1 MDFDLLWGDAPAQCP
16 LGILSGAMDQ
26 QAKSLADLVVQ
37 ELRAR
42 ILDGR
47 LRLGED
53 LSENTLAADLGISK
67 TPVREALLRLKMER
81 LVDVLPQR
89 GSYVF
94 RLSAEEVAMVSELRE
109 VLEVAA
115 AAAAM
120 QRNRQEM
127 ASRLRTIVKEMRKA
141 HAVSDKVTYATLDGC
156 LHQTIIDLCGNTYM
170 VDAYGP
176 VGFRVQALRA
186 RLSEEE
192 TLNRRSLQ
200 DHCEML
206 RLVETGQTAALQEV
220 LRVHIRQTAQSSLE
234 MLANNLLVETER
246 APEACAEAVGRVP
259 AKKAAAGHSR

>member
-1 MDFDLLWGDAPAQCP
+1 
-16 LGILSGAMDQ
+16 MDQ

-37 ELRAR
+37 ELRTR

-47 LRLGED
+47 LRLGEN

-67 TPVREALLRLKMER
+67 TPVREALLRLKMDR

-94 RLSAEEVAMVSELRE
+94 QLSPEEVGMVSELRE

-120 QRNRQEM
+120 QRNRQQV
-127 ASRLRTIVKEMRKA
+127 ANRLRAIVKEMRKA
-141 HAVSDKVTYATLDGC
+141 HAASDKITYATLDGR
-156 LHQTIIDLCGNTYM
+156 LHQTIIDLCGNTYII
-170 VDAYGP
+170 DAYGP

-186 RLSEEE
+186 RLSNEE

-206 RLVETGQTAALQEV
+206 RLVEAGQTEALQQL
-220 LRVHIRQTAQSSLE
+220 LRAHIRQTAQSSLA
-234 MLANNLLVETER
+234 MLANNLLIESER
-246 APEACAEAVGRVP
+246 GPDAGANPDARPP
-259 AKKAAAGHSR
+259 ARKAAAGNSR

>member
-1 MDFDLLWGDAPAQCP
+1 MASALYPTAT
-16 LGILSGAMDQ
+16 LGEAMDQ
-26 QAKSLADLVVQ
+26 EAKSLADLVVQ
-37 ELRAR
+37 ELRTR

-47 LRLGED
+47 LRLGEN
-53 LSENTLAADLGISK
+53 LSENAVAADLGISK
-67 TPVREALLRLKMER
+67 TPVREALLRLKMDR

-94 RLSAEEVAMVSELRE
+94 QLSAEEVAMVSELRE
-109 VLEVAA
+109 VLEIAA

-120 QRNRQEM
+120 QRNPREL
-127 ASRLRTIVKEMRKA
+127 ANRIVIIVKEMRKA
-141 HAVSDKVTYATLDGC
+141 HAVSDKVAYATLDGR
-156 LHQTIIDLCGNTYM
+156 LHQAIIDLSGNTYI

-206 RLVETGQTAALQEV
+206 RLVETGQSAALQQLV
-220 LRVHIRQTAQSSLE
+220 RKHIRQTAQSSIE
-234 MLANNLLVETER
+234 MLANNLLVESGPD
-246 APEACAEAVGRVP
+246 AGAAQDAKPP
-259 AKKAAAGHSR
+259 ARKAAAGIGR